1 MLYYRHA
8 LGLSSGAKPCG
19 GISTERRFGMSFFS
33 EGVTKNKLTVLYFMN
48 QLGLAL
54 TRDQITTVGAAYDLA
69 PYFELQSAVA
79 EMEEDGLLA
88 AVPRP
93 YGQVYAL
100 TPSGQDAVD
109 MFKERLPVSL
119 RDDLDSYAD
128 ACREGIRRE
137 TQYMARIEPRPGG
150 ECLVRC
156 LFVEKDDTLLSI
168 ELMFPDVASAN
179 KAAAAWPQK
188 AEDAYCY
195 LLSSLSGAQ

>member
-1 MLYYRHA
+1 
-8 LGLSSGAKPCG
+8 
-19 GISTERRFGMSFFS
+19 MSFFS
-33 EGVTKNKLTVLYFMN
+33 EGVTKNKLTVLYFMDR
-48 QLGLAL
+48 LGLAI

-79 EMEEDGLLA
+79 EMEEDELLA

-100 TPSGQDAVD
+100 TPRGQEVVD

-128 ACREGIRRE
+128 ECREDIRRQ
-137 TQYMARIEPRPGG
+137 TQYTAKIERRPGG

-156 LFVEKDDTLLSI
+156 LFMEQDDSLLSI
-168 ELMFPDVASAN
+168 ELMFPDAASAN
-179 KAAAAWPQK
+179 KAAAAWPER

-195 LLSSLSGAQ
+195 LLSSLSGSQ

>member
-1 MLYYRHA
+1 
-8 LGLSSGAKPCG
+8 
-19 GISTERRFGMSFFS
+19 MSYFS
-33 EGVTKNKLTVLYFMN
+33 EGVTKNKLTVLYFM
-48 QLGLAL
+48 QKLGLAI
-54 TRDQITTVGAAYDLA
+54 TKDQITTVGAAYDLA

-93 YGQVYAL
+93 FGQVYAL
-100 TPSGQDAVD
+100 SARGQEVVE

-128 ACREGIRRE
+128 ECRDDIRRQ
-137 TQYMARIEPRPGG
+137 TQYSAKIERRPGG

-156 LFVEKDDTLLSI
+156 LFMEKEEPLLSI
-168 ELMFPDVASAN
+168 ELLFPDAASAN
-179 KAAAAWPQK
+179 KAAAIWEKK

-195 LLSSLSGAQ
+195 LLSSLSDSQ